1 MIEKFKKTRTFQK
14 TKPPKKTKIPKKL
27 KTEKNRFRII
37 IELITLIVSIFTCI
51 STFLIQNNQNQISRN
66 QNKFEQQMN
75 LSGNN
80 KKDDLKTLM
89 KIVSDVESLDS
100 FLGSLNSLNKDYN
113 EKLVEIRKD
122 VISFKNS
129 FYYYLDQD
137 NKEWK
142 ELDKVL
148 TDKLNLMY
156 SRTSP
161 ERSSIGFLPHTG
173 GDDSILEEK
182 WTNYIKQE
190 KTIIENIRTIR

>member
-148 TDKLNLMY
+148 TDKLNGMY

-161 ERSSIGFLPHTG
+161 ERSSIGFLPYTG
-173 GDDSILEEK
+173 GDDSILEKK

>member
-113 EKLVEIRKD
+113 EKLVEIRKG

-148 TDKLNLMY
+148 TDKLNGMY

-161 ERSSIGFLPHTG
+161 ERSSIGFLPQTG
-173 GDDSILEEK
+173 GDDPILEKK